1 MGVPYRKSTST
12 LACSPTDPTTITLDR
27 ASGIVSEDT
36 KLQITLVP
44 IGSGTGNV
52 AVSFAGGAA
61 DTTFTTAYDDFG
73 RAIIASMASP
83 AIIQVSDVDL
93 YKLKLTPS
101 AFSGV
106 TGYDV
111 HITVLG

>member
-36 KLQITLVP
+36 VLQVTVVP
-44 IGSGTGNV
+44 TGAGTGSL
-52 AVSFAGGAA
+52 AVSYAGSATEA
-61 DTTFTTAYDDFG
+61 TFTTAYDEYG
-73 RAIIASMASP
+73 RAIVASMAAP
-83 AIIQVSDVDL
+83 AIIQVSNLDV
-93 YKLKLTPS
+93 YKIKLTPS

-111 HITVLG
+111 HVTAIG